1 MNKEDIVTKEQAK
14 RLRKKLKDGN
24 YSPAK
29 KSRKHKKRTWC
40 EQAIQ
45 DMLDEM
51 NIAYEIEKSL
61 KFKNTWKHFDINLI
75 DYPVLIEVDGNYWHG
90 NKETMRSGKPN
101 FMQLKNK
108 QNDMIKNWVAKN
120 AGYKLIR
127 IWEKEIE
134 DDYEGIKNKITN
146 IIAEINDVNKQT

>member
-1 MNKEDIVTKEQAK
+1 MSQEDIVTKEQAK
-14 RLRKKLKDGN
+14 RLRKKLKEAN

-29 KSRKHKKRTWC
+29 TSRKHKKRTWC

-51 NIAYEIEKSL
+51 NIAYDIEKSL

-90 NKETMRSGKPN
+90 NKETMRKGKPN

-127 IWEKEIE
+127 VWELDIKENYDEVKGRITKLLKEIKSDTE
-134 DDYEGIKNKITN
+134 
-146 IIAEINDVNKQT
+146 

>member
-1 MNKEDIVTKEQAK
+1 MSQEDIVTKEQAK
-14 RLRKKLKDGN
+14 RLRKKLKEGN

-29 KSRKHKKRTWC
+29 TSRKHKKRTWC

-51 NIAYEIEKSL
+51 NIAYDIEKSL

-90 NKETMRSGKPN
+90 NKETMREGKPN

-108 QNDMIKNWVAKN
+108 QNDMIKNWVSKN

-127 IWEKEIE
+127 VWELDIKENYDEVKDRITKLLKEI
-134 DDYEGIKNKITN
+134 KS
-146 IIAEINDVNKQT
+146 EIE

>member
-1 MNKEDIVTKEQAK
+1 MSKEDIVTKEQAK
-14 RLRKKLKDGN
+14 RLRKKLKEGN

-29 KSRKHKKRTWC
+29 RSRKHKKRTWC

-51 NIAYEIEKSL
+51 NIAYDIEKSL

-90 NKETMRSGKPN
+90 NKETMREGKPN

-127 IWEKEIE
+127 VWELDIKENYDEVKGTITKLLKEIKSDTE
-134 DDYEGIKNKITN
+134 
-146 IIAEINDVNKQT
+146 

>member
-1 MNKEDIVTKEQAK
+1 MSKEDIVTKEQAK
-14 RLRKKLKDGN
+14 RLRRKLKDGN

-45 DMLDEM
+45 DLLDEM

-75 DYPVLIEVDGNYWHG
+75 DKHVKTNID
-90 NKETMRSGKPN
+90 KK
-101 FMQLKNK
+101 
-108 QNDMIKNWVAKN
+108 
-120 AGYKLIR
+120 KLIQQLN
-127 IWEKEIE
+127 
-134 DDYEGIKNKITN
+134 GFLS
-146 IIAEINDVNKQT
+146 Q

>member
-1 MNKEDIVTKEQAK
+1 MSKEDIVTKEQAK
-14 RLRKKLKDGN
+14 RLRKKIKE
-24 YSPAK
+24 STHSTPK

-40 EQAIQ
+40 EQAVQ
-45 DMLDEM
+45 DLLDEM

-75 DYPVLIEVDGNYWHG
+75 DYPILIEVDGNYWHG
-90 NKETMRSGKPN
+90 NKETMRTGKPN

-108 QNDMIKNWVAKN
+108 QNDMIKNWVAKT

-134 DDYEGIKNKITN
+134 DDYEGIKNKITA
-146 IIAEINDVNKQT
+146 IIAEIDSVSK

>member
-1 MNKEDIVTKEQAK
+1 MSQEDIVTKEQAK
-14 RLRKKLKDGN
+14 RLRKKLKEGN

-29 KSRKHKKRTWC
+29 TSRKHKKRTWC

-51 NIAYEIEKSL
+51 NIAYDIEKSL

-90 NKETMRSGKPN
+90 NKETMRKGKPN

-127 IWEKEIE
+127 VWELDIKENYDEVKDRITKLLKELKSEIE
-134 DDYEGIKNKITN
+134 
-146 IIAEINDVNKQT
+146 

>member
-1 MNKEDIVTKEQAK
+1 MSKEDIVTKEQAK
-14 RLRKKLKDGN
+14 RLRRKLK
-24 YSPAK
+24 
-29 KSRKHKKRTWC
+29 
-40 EQAIQ
+40 
-45 DMLDEM
+45 
-51 NIAYEIEKSL
+51 
-61 KFKNTWKHFDINLI
+61 
-75 DYPVLIEVDGNYWHG
+75 DGNYWHG

-134 DDYEGIKNKITN
+134 EDYEGIKNKITN
-146 IIAEINDVNKQT
+146 IITEINSI

>member
-1 MNKEDIVTKEQAK
+1 MSKEDIVTKEQAK
-14 RLRKKLKDGN
+14 RLRKKLKEGN

-29 KSRKHKKRTWC
+29 RSRKHKKRTWC

-51 NIAYEIEKSL
+51 NIAYDIEKSL
-61 KFKNTWKHFDINLI
+61 KFKNSWKHFDINLL
-75 DYPVLIEVDGNYWHG
+75 DYPVLIEVDGDYWHG
-90 NKETMRSGKPN
+90 NKETRGQGKPN

-120 AGYKLIR
+120 SGYKLIR
-127 IWEKEIE
+127 VWENDIKEN
-134 DDYEGIKNKITN
+134 YEEVKSRIVN
-146 IIAEINDVNKQT
+146 ILTEIDGDKKQV

>member
-1 MNKEDIVTKEQAK
+1 MSQEDIVTKEQAK
-14 RLRKKLKDGN
+14 RLRKKLKEGN

-29 KSRKHKKRTWC
+29 RSRKHKKRTWC

-51 NIAYEIEKSL
+51 NIAYDIEKSL

-90 NKETMRSGKPN
+90 NKETMREGKPN

-120 AGYKLIR
+120 SGYKLIR
-127 IWEKEIE
+127 VWENDIKEN
-134 DDYEGIKNKITN
+134 YEEVKSRIVNLLT
-146 IIAEINDVNKQT
+146 EIDGDKKQV

>member
-1 MNKEDIVTKEQAK
+1 MSQEDIVTKEQAK
-14 RLRKKLKDGN
+14 RLRKKLKEAN

-29 KSRKHKKRTWC
+29 TSRKHKKRTWC
-40 EQAIQ
+40 EQALQ

-51 NIAYEIEKSL
+51 NIAYDIEKSL

-90 NKETMRSGKPN
+90 NKETMRKGKPN

-127 IWEKEIE
+127 VWELDIKENYDEVKGRITKLLKEIKSDTE
-134 DDYEGIKNKITN
+134 
-146 IIAEINDVNKQT
+146 